1 MSLTE
6 KITNA
11 IDTLEAQI
19 AADIFDV
26 QRSRTDGDPEK
37 IAIHASDM
45 AMNAIR
51 LEVLNQVATWLVEA
65 EPAPMTARNSGPLA
79 MAATMT
85 AMM

>member
-19 AADIFDV
+19 AADIFDA
-26 QRSRTDGDPEK
+26 QRGRQDGDPEK
-37 IAIHASDM
+37 IAIHANDL
-45 AMNAIR
+45 AANAIR
-51 LEVLNQVATWLVEA
+51 LEVFNQVATWLVEA

-79 MAATMT
+79 MAAAMTTM
-85 AMM
+85 M